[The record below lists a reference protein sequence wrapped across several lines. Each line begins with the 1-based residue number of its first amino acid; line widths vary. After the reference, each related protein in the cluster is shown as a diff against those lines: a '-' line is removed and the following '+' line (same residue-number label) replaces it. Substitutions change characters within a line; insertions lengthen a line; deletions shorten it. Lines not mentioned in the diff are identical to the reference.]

1 MKWTISHNTADKI
14 LVIKTEGVIDVAA
27 ANAMRNEGAKLI
39 KQHGYLL
46 CLLDHSL
53 AEGYTLSTLDIYSI
67 PKRYNEL
74 GIPRNFRM
82 ALVVPEQMRKDLI
95 FYETVCRNNGYFA
108 SVFFD
113 QESAI
118 TWLKS

>member
-1 MKWTISHNTADKI
+1 MKWTISHNTTDKI
-14 LVIKTEGVIDVAA
+14 LVIKTEGVIDIAA
-27 ANAMRNEGAKLI
+27 ANAMREEGAKQI

-46 CLLDHSL
+46 CLLDHSQ

-67 PKRYNEL
+67 PKKYNEL
-74 GIPRNFRM
+74 GIPRNLRM
-82 ALVVPEQMRKDLI
+82 ALVVPEHMRRDLF

-113 QESAI
+113 HESAI
-118 TWLKS
+118 AWLKS